1 MIRATAIGKWN
12 QKNLAVHSEIKHNI
26 IYRSDV
32 SYCPMMILRT
42 IDTQSILPAKKHE
55 LSPILGFNDAHSGA
69 AFSVIIVMITI
80 IVGDR

>member
-1 MIRATAIGKWN
+1 MSHIGFN
-12 QKNLAVHSEIKHNI
+12 DDLH
-26 IYRSDV
+26 
-32 SYCPMMILRT
+32 T